1 MKLIYKYT
9 YIKYITV
16 FQICNYVVQK
26 PIIRSNLNYK
36 SIDYLDKLIKNHKLL
51 GGFRYGVF
59 IIKHTH
65 HRAEFVRP
73 SI

>member
-26 PIIRSNLNYK
+26 PIIRNNLNYK
-36 SIDYLDKLIKNHKLL
+36 SIDY
-51 GGFRYGVF
+51 
-59 IIKHTH
+59 
-65 HRAEFVRP
+65 
-73 SI
+73 